1 MQGLST
7 PQGGQMGVGRGVF
20 QSRQWGGT
28 FLSAPPPFWTFLKSA
43 PPPGVYLGFFKWG
56 GTRKLKWGGTAPPLC
71 GGALQKWGGT
81 KKKARRRRRFF

>member
-28 FLSAPPPFWTFLKSA
+28 FLSAPPHFWTFLKSA
-43 PPPGVYLGFFKWG
+43 PPGVYLGFFKWG
-56 GTRKLKWGGTAPPLC
+56 GALQNQS
-71 GGALQKWGGT
+71 GGALPP
-81 KKKARRRRRFF
+81 